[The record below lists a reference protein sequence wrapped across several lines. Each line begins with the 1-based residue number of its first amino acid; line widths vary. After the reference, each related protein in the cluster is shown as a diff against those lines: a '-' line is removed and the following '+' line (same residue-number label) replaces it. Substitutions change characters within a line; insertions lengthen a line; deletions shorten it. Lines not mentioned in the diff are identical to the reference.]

1 MQIVWKE
8 GKKLRADKKDMLLYA
23 VTDRAWLG
31 KRQLWE
37 QVEDAIRGGA
47 TFIQLREKEL
57 DNQRFLE
64 EAIQIKKITDQYH
77 IPFVI
82 NDDVDIAIACGADGV
97 HVGQKDM
104 EARSVREKLGND
116 KIIGVSVQTVE
127 QAIAAEKNGADYLG
141 VGAMFPT
148 STKEDAADVSFDTL
162 KAICNA
168 VSIPVVAIG
177 GINAKNVM
185 QLKGS
190 GVDGIA
196 VVSAIF
202 AANNIMLATQ
212 ELADITKRMI
222 EK

>member
-1 MQIVWKE
+1 M
-8 GKKLRADKKDMLLYA
+8 RADKKDMLLYA

>member
-1 MQIVWKE
+1 M
-8 GKKLRADKKDMLLYA
+8 RADKKDMLLYA

-127 QAIAAEKNGADYLG
+127 QAIAA
-141 VGAMFPT
+141 
-148 STKEDAADVSFDTL
+148 
-162 KAICNA
+162 
-168 VSIPVVAIG
+168 
-177 GINAKNVM
+177 
-185 QLKGS
+185 
-190 GVDGIA
+190 
-196 VVSAIF
+196 
-202 AANNIMLATQ
+202 
-212 ELADITKRMI
+212 
-222 EK
+222 

>member
-1 MQIVWKE
+1 
-8 GKKLRADKKDMLLYA
+8 
-23 VTDRAWLG
+23 
-31 KRQLWE
+31 
-37 QVEDAIRGGA
+37 
-47 TFIQLREKEL
+47 
-57 DNQRFLE
+57 
-64 EAIQIKKITDQYH
+64 
-77 IPFVI
+77 
-82 NDDVDIAIACGADGV
+82 
-97 HVGQKDM
+97 
-104 EARSVREKLGND
+104 
-116 KIIGVSVQTVE
+116 
-127 QAIAAEKNGADYLG
+127 AEKNGADYLG

>member
-104 EARSVREKLGND
+104 EARSVREKLGNN